1 MFEQVKS
8 ILIANYNQKIA
19 EFEAIK
25 KELEE
30 VEKVIM
36 NDDSEDKYKVALKDL
51 KSRKLKKNS
60 EEYKNE
66 LAKIN
71 SAYNKGLLTFEA
83 TYEKYAEL
91 RKKVSK
97 IDIYGYNRK
106 ITRVENAKS
115 LEELKIDEEKASK
128 IISGELEDF

>member
-1 MFEQVKS
+1 MFEQVRD

-19 EFEAIK
+19 EFEDIK
-25 KELEE
+25 KELET
-30 VEKVIM
+30 VEKAILD
-36 NDDSEDKYKVALKDL
+36 DDSEEKYKEALKEL
-51 KSRKLKKNS
+51 KMRKLKKNS
-60 EEYKNE
+60 DEYKNE

-71 SAYNKGLLTFEA
+71 SAYNKSLLIFEE
-83 TYEKYAEL
+83 THKKYLEL
-91 RKKVSK
+91 RKKIGM

-115 LEELKIDEEKASK
+115 LEELKIDEEKATK

>member
-1 MFEQVKS
+1 MFEQVRD

-25 KELEE
+25 KDSEAI
-30 VEKVIM
+30 EKVIVD
-36 NDDSEDKYKVALKDL
+36 DDSEDTYKAALKEL
-51 KSRKLKKNS
+51 KARKLKKNS
-60 EEYKNE
+60 DEYKKE
-66 LAKIN
+66 LEKIE
-71 SAYNKGLLTFEA
+71 SAYNRGLLTFEA
-83 TYEKYAEL
+83 NYNKYIDL
-91 RKKVSK
+91 RKKIAK

-115 LEELKIDEEKASK
+115 LEELKIDEEKAAK

>member
-1 MFEQVKS
+1 MFEQVRD

-19 EFEAIK
+19 EFEDIK
-25 KELEE
+25 KELEA
-30 VEKVIM
+30 VEKAIM
-36 NDDSEDKYKVALKDL
+36 DDDSEDKYKEALKEL
-51 KSRKLKKNS
+51 KMRKLKKNS
-60 EEYKNE
+60 DEYKNE

-71 SAYNKGLLTFEA
+71 SAYNKSLLIFEE
-83 TYEKYAEL
+83 THKKYLEL
-91 RKKVSK
+91 RKKIGM

-115 LEELKIDEEKASK
+115 LEELKIDEEKAAK

>member
-1 MFEQVKS
+1 MFEQVRD

-25 KELEE
+25 KDVEA

-36 NDDSEDKYKVALKDL
+36 DDDSEDRYKAALKEL
-51 KSRKLKKNS
+51 KLRKLKKNS
-60 EEYKNE
+60 DEYKQE
-66 LAKIN
+66 LEKIE
-71 SAYNKGLLTFEA
+71 SAYNKSLLVFEA
-83 TYEKYAEL
+83 NHNKYIEL
-91 RKKVSK
+91 RKKIAK

-106 ITRVENAKS
+106 ITRVENAKN
-115 LEELKIDEEKASK
+115 LEELKIDEEKAAK